1 MSIIE
6 TMGYVTQ
13 RWTQCVYDEET
24 DDFLKLNVLRNKQEN
39 DFTIP
44 LQIGEKVYKLS
55 DMEARI
61 LMCQLKSEIFLN
73 EKKRTK

>member
-1 MSIIE
+1 MASVEPIV
-6 TMGYVTQ
+6 YDTQ
-13 RWTQCVYDEET
+13 RWTQCIYEEEN

-44 LQIGEKVYKLS
+44 LQIGEKIYKLS
-55 DMEARI
+55 VMEASV

-73 EKKRTK
+73 EKKRA